1 MVILLRKKPQVILRT
16 KGGIT
21 AATGYLTIERIQPDK
36 YARSIRREYN
46 VSMNSATQ
54 NRYRQL
60 RAFCQTAKTGSISK
74 AAKRLQLS
82 QPSVSLQIQA
92 LEKELNILLFERRG
106 PRIRLTPAG
115 QLLVDMAEP
124 LVEGMDN
131 LVDSFGNAVSE
142 VTKGPL
148 DIASGESTLLYILP
162 ELTKHFMDKY
172 PQITVRLHNVTGRDG
187 TAMMRDDSADFAIG
201 AMDEVP
207 EDLSYYPIYNYKPIL
222 IMPEGHPLAAK
233 QKVSAKDISPHGLIL
248 PPRSLSTLNQID
260 AVFQE
265 HNLPCQVVLEVG
277 GWEVIK
283 RYVELGLGISI
294 VTSFCLRGHERL
306 VKIPVDNIFPSRSY
320 GVVMRRSKFLSP
332 QAKAFLECMDAN
344 FFSTDGSPSTE
355 QRNENT
361 MALSQLKDRLSGL
374 VSNDS

>member
-1 MVILLRKKPQVILRT
+1 MENTP
-16 KGGIT
+16 
-21 AATGYLTIERIQPDK
+21 
-36 YARSIRREYN
+36 N
-46 VSMNSATQ
+46 Q

-60 RAFCQTAKTGSISK
+60 RAFCQAAKTGSISK
-74 AAKRLQLS
+74 AAARLQLS

-92 LEKELNILLFERRG
+92 LEKELQILLFERRG

-115 QLLVDMAEP
+115 QLLLDMAEP

-131 LVDSFGNAVSE
+131 LVDSFSNAVSD
-142 VTKGPL
+142 VTNGPL

-172 PQITVRLHNVTGRDG
+172 PKITVRLHNVTGRDG

-201 AMDEVP
+201 AMDDVP

-222 IMPEGHPLAAK
+222 IAPVDHPLAKRKTVTA
-233 QKVSAKDISPHGLIL
+233 ADISPHGLIL

-265 HNLPCQVVLEVG
+265 HGLPCHVVLEVG

-320 GVVMRRSKFLSP
+320 GVVMRRGKFLSP
-332 QAKAFLECMDAN
+332 QAKAFLEFMDED
-344 FFSTDGSPSTE
+344 FFSTEGDAPLDHPY
-355 QRNENT
+355 ENAK
-361 MALSQLKDRLSGL
+361 ALHQLKERLSKA
-374 VSNDS
+374 VSSIP